1 MRQSTS
7 ISYFEQLKTI
17 FWLFWL
23 THVFLPIS
31 FHFTSLVILS
41 VPLWLCVCVCV
52 CAVVSHRSL
61 YLLFAYS
68 FDFVFGH
75 SSTNNKILLKIYE
88 KNSFAKRWNLYPSQ
102 ANKQTKNA
110 KISTENYTKIRKGQ
124 SKVDRR
130 RSKLCQSQN
139 SHASATI
146 ELTYNLEQ

>member
-31 FHFTSLVILS
+31 LHFPRNSLHLS
-41 VPLWLCVCVCV
+41 LSI
-52 CAVVSHRSL
+52 SHLFLYSL
-61 YLLFAYS
+61 LADS

-88 KNSFAKRWNLYPSQ
+88 RNSYAKRWNLFSSQVNKQ
-102 ANKQTKNA
+102 ANNRRKNMNR
-110 KISTENYTKIRKGQ
+110 KLHTKIGKRQ
-124 SKVDRR
+124 SEVKRR
-130 RSKLCQSQN
+130 RSKLRQSQN

-146 ELTYNLEQ
+146 ELTYNFEQ